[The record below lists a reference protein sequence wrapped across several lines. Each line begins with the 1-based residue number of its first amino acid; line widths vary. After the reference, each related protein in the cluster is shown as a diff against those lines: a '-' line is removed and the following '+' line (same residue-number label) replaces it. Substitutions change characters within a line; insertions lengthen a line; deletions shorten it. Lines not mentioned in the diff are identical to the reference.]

1 MAIYHSAAIAFKMA
15 LVFNGGMR
23 KPVPKSI
30 PKPRFR
36 PTFIKQWREHRQ
48 LNQEQ
53 LADRVG
59 MTQSHLSMLENG
71 KRGYAQDTLESLA
84 DALQTDVASLLM
96 RNPQDGDAIWSI
108 WEQAKPGE
116 RRMIVDIAKT
126 LTKTGT

>member
-1 MAIYHSAAIAFKMA
+1 MA
-15 LVFNGGMR
+15 LVSNSGMR
-23 KPVPKSI
+23 KPAPKSVPKA
-30 PKPRFR
+30 RFR

-96 RNPQDGDAIWSI
+96 RNPMDGDAIWSI

-126 LTKTGT
+126 VTKTGT